1 LALHIMLYELLG
13 LKDIS
18 RLQRLVFLGFVF
30 LLQLQLQALR
40 DCVVGT
46 SRLHTSLGMVH
57 QVRTAK
63 GKDVQRSLFIL
74 RARTISYLKHRKP
87 RGKKASRPLAFE
99 SWSAVCCTLSE
110 VLAMGRHGNGAD
122 EEAEQ
127 GNQQENPGEET
138 TRSTP
143 ATFAGQSS
151 ARGTA
156 TATHPTPATPAGQ
169 SSATTTPGIA
179 PSPQEVLATGRTNT
193 HESSEG
199 EETKIDDEETQE
211 QQRSSISRLSSY
223 APVGATCTF
232 PTDPRSRQQGYRL
245 STERHPDQPHLF
257 YADGRGRRK

>member
-1 LALHIMLYELLG
+1 
-13 LKDIS
+13 
-18 RLQRLVFLGFVF
+18 
-30 LLQLQLQALR
+30 
-40 DCVVGT
+40 
-46 SRLHTSLGMVH
+46 
-57 QVRTAK
+57 
-63 GKDVQRSLFIL
+63 
-74 RARTISYLKHRKP
+74 
-87 RGKKASRPLAFE
+87 
-99 SWSAVCCTLSE
+99 
-110 VLAMGRHGNGAD
+110 MGRHGNGAD

-232 PTDPRSRQQGYRL
+232 PTEPAQSPTGL
-245 STERHPDQPHLF
+245 SIINREAP
-257 YADGRGRRK
+257 